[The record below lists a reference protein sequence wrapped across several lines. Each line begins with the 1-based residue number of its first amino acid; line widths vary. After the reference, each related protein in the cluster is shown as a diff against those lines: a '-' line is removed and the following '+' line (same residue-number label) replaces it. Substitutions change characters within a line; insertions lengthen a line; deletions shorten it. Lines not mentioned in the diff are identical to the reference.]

1 MHSNCCVVI
10 ENSKSILKLIL
21 LVLSGQKEILDS
33 DHTKNTLIAIST
45 REKLKLE
52 DAKLIF
58 YLFSYCCSGFEKD
71 ASITDYLAM
80 TGRTMQNK
88 DPIRRSVKR
97 LASLRII
104 YLDHNGKR
112 QEQRLFKF
120 CELKR
125 GKIIYQVNSFFEGKL
140 NIHGRGHR
148 EIEMKRFVFVDENHK
163 SYRQNSIRLLVMLNL
178 MYCLG
183 DSDSID
189 QKILVSQRENV
200 ITLINEHF
208 DHQVRNLNQWIF
220 KAEKDY

>member
-1 MHSNCCVVI
+1 LHSNCCVI
-10 ENSKSILKLIL
+10 LENSKSILKLIL

-33 DHTKNTLIAIST
+33 DHTKDTLIAIST

-52 DAKLIF
+52 DAKLIL
-58 YLFSYCCSGFEKD
+58 YLFCQHCSRFAGEVTLD
-71 ASITDYLAM
+71 DYLAM

-88 DPIRRSVKR
+88 DPIRRSIRR
-97 LASLRII
+97 LSDLRII

-112 QEQRLFKF
+112 QEQRLFKA

-125 GKIIYQVNSFFEGKL
+125 GKIIFQINSFFKSKL
-140 NIHGRGHR
+140 SAQGRNHR
-148 EIEMKRFVFVDENHK
+148 EQRVKAFLFRDKKFR
-163 SYRQNSIRLLVMLNL
+163 SYRYNSIRLMVLLNL

-220 KAEKDY
+220 IAEKDY